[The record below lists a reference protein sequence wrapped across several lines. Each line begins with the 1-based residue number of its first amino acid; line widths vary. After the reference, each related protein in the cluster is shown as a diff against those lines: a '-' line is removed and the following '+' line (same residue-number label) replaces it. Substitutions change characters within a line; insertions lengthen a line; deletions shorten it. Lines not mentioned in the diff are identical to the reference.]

1 MSKGALRSIFVITNV
16 LTILALVHLTATN
29 YASAGGRRS
38 DVSEALIDSRED
50 SESLIDQEPVE
61 HDSVG
66 EEGACTRDRCDEV
79 IDGDNDWSVFDANED
94 SRDIIHRLSS
104 YESLCNV
111 ERRSLSGDL
120 SYKEFLHRY
129 AYKEPVIL
137 TGASDNTRLR
147 ALTTRKRLEG
157 DYGKS
162 IVKLSTANTHSYDK
176 GEELL
181 FRS

>member
-29 YASAGGRRS
+29 YASAGRS
-38 DVSEALIDSRED
+38 DGSEGPIN
-50 SESLIDQEPVE
+50 SLIDQEPVE

-79 IDGDNDWSVFDANED
+79 IDGENDWSAFDANED

-120 SYKEFLHRY
+120 SYKEYLHRY

-181 FRS
+181 FWI